1 MQCAPQRRYPGDMAV
16 KMTLTL
22 TIDGV
27 TYGDLYE
34 FVDAVRA
41 AGVPG
46 DERVR
51 CIGSDEQ
58 GDRFEVEIGP
68 DRRRAGAGRA
78 ASGALVGEIVEP
90 GPGAA
95 KRGPGAPAQPNFTA
109 IADTVKSM
117 VRNGDDL
124 DRVIATLGDL
134 RKFFR

>member
-1 MQCAPQRRYPGDMAV
+1 MN
-16 KMTLTL
+16 LTL

-34 FVDAVRA
+34 FVDAARA
-41 AGVPG
+41 AGVPD

-51 CIGSDEQ
+51 CIGSDEK
-58 GDRFEVEIGP
+58 GDRFELELGP
-68 DRRRAGAGRA
+68 DRRRAGSAPA
-78 ASGALVGEIVEP
+78 ASGALVGRPVAPAPTEP
-90 GPGAA
+90 GTQVP
-95 KRGPGAPAQPNFTA
+95 PNLAA

-124 DRVIATLGDL
+124 DRVIAALGDL

>member
-1 MQCAPQRRYPGDMAV
+1 MT
-16 KMTLTL
+16 MTLTL
-22 TIDGV
+22 SIDGV

-34 FVDAVRA
+34 YVDAVRA
-41 AGVPG
+41 AGVPA
-46 DERVR
+46 DERVN
-51 CIGSDEQ
+51 CIGSDDK

-78 ASGALVGEIVEP
+78 ASGALMGNTAAP
-90 GPGAA
+90 ATGAA
-95 KRGPGAPAQPNFTA
+95 KGGSGAGAPSQPNFAA